1 MFLGVPDDS
10 QSKYKPNEDGKFNC
24 LFLDQ
29 TINYDRQDSF
39 NKIKVRN

>member
-10 QSKYKPNEDGKFNC
+10 QNKYKPNEDGKFNC

-29 TINYDRQDSF
+29 TINYDR
-39 NKIKVRN
+39 